1 MDCARCADWPGYHSF
16 EKLADRYGIHY
27 FYCFPAHN
35 RQSVKTR
42 EDMLNFASHFP
53 KEGRW
58 SLIFHANGYSLSN
71 MMPLSVAL
79 ELGQIVQDQH
89 LHRLR
94 HIYIVEGSWFMRFLI
109 AAILPFLRAEMRSKF
124 ILVSGSLLEVIAR
137 LREEG
142 LTLSDLTL
150 LRSNF
155 GKFEG

>member
-1 MDCARCADWPGYHSF
+1 
-16 EKLADRYGIHY
+16 
-27 FYCFPAHN
+27 
-35 RQSVKTR
+35 
-42 EDMLNFASHFP
+42 
-53 KEGRW
+53 
-58 SLIFHANGYSLSN
+58 

-79 ELGQIVQDQH
+79 ELGRIVQEHH

-94 HIYIVEGSWFMRFLI
+94 HIYIVEGSWFMRFLLG
-109 AAILPFLRAEMRSKF
+109 AILPFLRAEMRSKF
-124 ILVSGSLLEVIAR
+124 ILVSGSLLEVVAR